1 MGDNFATPIA
11 HQTTSNYAAFTNALV
26 VGRPFRQPLQTA
38 ANPADF
44 SRGLELFLSSAGDVA
59 VIFCWLDGKLRWE
72 RLTLAGTVSV
82 TNASATVTGTGTAWD
97 ARLEGRTLQV
107 AGGAD
112 AFMILRVDSATQLT
126 LARAFTGATAAGQT
140 YAVTP
145 SQRLALQTE
154 QTGGVTRVKMIEALP
169 HFAYYENVDQA
180 AVQTA
185 LETLLNN
192 AYAHALTTNVR
203 RNWHRSMRM
212 VVGPGQRILKVHLDR
227 NLPAATEVT
236 RIVTDFLTGAPVTQL
251 QNGLDV
257 SAGDAIGRAAPFL
270 ASDTLPTAAPF
281 DLKTAADADRARRLT
296 FHLQDR
302 GEQTVDPVFY
312 LHRFMRQML
321 LAAAARRVT
330 SLTHVVTGT
339 ALTHPLVTLFPA
351 LAGATIPRARV
362 QIAGQSRIP
371 LGRLANFHGH
381 PHTAPVSQREW
392 HYTDDSVFEARPRGG
407 TALVNLSPSAAQ
419 QTAVDTFWAAEGAT
433 VAPACDALQVPCEL
447 MMFFAGA
454 ESVNFDPRFTRLE
467 PLRESNRTRL
477 RAAGVTAAL
486 ELAYDHATGVG
497 GTVTAVTLN
506 ANNTSRI
513 SVTLN
518 NTRTF
523 RPGFLTRI
531 SSSVL
536 VENVDRLGITGHTS
550 SAAPATNY
558 DITVND
564 LLLAGGFANG
574 GVQAPAVTQFYSP
587 STRAAGAATHAAAA
601 RAATRAGTVRR
612 LRVTAAAN
620 TLDGNTTVTVF
631 LNGAATA
638 LTLTLGAGNRNGS
651 NNADTVAVA
660 SGDTIS
666 IRVETAGTTGDIR
679 NLTCSLQFAPANNA
693 AVFVLDGTSRSV
705 PNPWNGGAA
714 VRAATST
721 LTWDQLVTII
731 DATGGARVSPGL
743 TQNLIS
749 SAMEAVTR
757 LGLSDH
763 LAAAG
768 LPALPA
774 TAGGYLNDWLLHAA
788 HSIFLLGGEIR
799 ESYKSDITFLDLPL
813 VACAYNTGGYRRRAG
828 TPWGLQ
834 GPRGRFD
841 DAYVPRGAPFFNAAA
856 TMFNGTP
863 APATAPS
870 VRFMR

>member
-1 MGDNFATPIA
+1 MGNNFATPIA
-11 HQTTSNYAAFTNALV
+11 HQTAGPYPTFTNALA

-38 ANPADF
+38 PNPANF

-59 VIFCWLDGKLRWE
+59 VIFSWLDGRLRWE
-72 RLTLAGTVSV
+72 RLTLAGTVAV
-82 TNASATVTGTGTAWD
+82 TNGSATVTGTGTAWD
-97 ARLEGRTLQV
+97 ATLEGRTLQV

-126 LARAFTGATAAGQT
+126 LARAVTGATAAGQT

-145 SQRLALQTE
+145 LQRLALQTE
-154 QTGGVTRVKMIEALP
+154 QTDGVTRVRMIEALP
-169 HFAYYENVDQA
+169 HFAYYENVDEA

-185 LETLLNN
+185 LETLLND
-192 AYAHALTTNVR
+192 AHTHATTHA
-203 RNWHRSMRM
+203 RNTWHRSMRM
-212 VVGPGQRILKVHLDR
+212 VVGPGQRTLKVHLDR
-227 NLPAATEVT
+227 NAPGVATEVT
-236 RIVTDFLTGAPVTQL
+236 RLVTDFLTGAPAAQL
-251 QNGLDV
+251 RNGLDV
-257 SAGDAIGRAAPFL
+257 RAGDAIGRAAPFL
-270 ASDTLPTAAPF
+270 ASDTLPAAAPF

-296 FHLQDR
+296 FHVQDR

-321 LAAAARRVT
+321 LAAAARRLT
-330 SLTHVVTGT
+330 SLTDVVSGG

-351 LAGATIPRARV
+351 LAVAAIPRARV

-381 PHTAPVSQREW
+381 PHTGPVSQHEW
-392 HYTDDSVFEARPRGG
+392 HYTDDSVFEARPRGA
-407 TALVNLSPSAAQ
+407 TALVNLSPNAAQ
-419 QTAVDTFWAAEGAT
+419 QTSVDNFWAAEGAN
-433 VAPACDALQVPCEL
+433 VAPVCDVLQVPCEL
-447 MMFFAGA
+447 IMFFAGA
-454 ESVNFDPRFTRLE
+454 ESVNFDARFTRLE
-467 PLRESNRTRL
+467 PLYERNRTRL

-497 GTVTAVTLN
+497 GAVTAVTLN

-523 RPGFLTRI
+523 RREFLLRI
-531 SSSVL
+531 RSSVL
-536 VENVDRLGITGHTS
+536 VEDVDRLDITAHTF

-558 DITVND
+558 DITVTD
-564 LLLAGGFANG
+564 ALLRGGFPEG
-574 GVQAPAVTQFYSP
+574 GIQAPGVTRFYSP
-587 STRAAGAATHAAAA
+587 SRRAAGAATHAATAH
-601 RAATRAGTVRR
+601 AATRAGTVRR

-638 LTLTLGAGNRNGS
+638 STLTLGAGNRNGS

-666 IRVETAGTTGDIR
+666 IRVETVGTTGDIR

-749 SAMEAVTR
+749 SAIDAVTR
-757 LGLSDH
+757 LGLRDH
-763 LAAAG
+763 VAAAG

-788 HSIFLLGGEIR
+788 HSIFLSGGEIR
-799 ESYKSDITFLDLPL
+799 GSYKSTAPTFLDVPL
-813 VACAYNTGGYRRRAG
+813 VACAYNTGRVRQRNA
-828 TPWGLQ
+828 TPWGL
-834 GPRGRFD
+834 RLD

-856 TMFNGTP
+856 ALFNRVP